1 MSYQSTYFELQ
12 ELYEL
17 EDRFSEVTEKTYS
30 ASYFYSDSTTFLS
43 TSFNGVDVESST
55 LTYLTN
61 DTSSASFSY
70 KSVEEKRGDYLS
82 NGETAVGLFST
93 QQGSSISTISF
104 SEIVVT
110 IISDYW
116 PIELATFIDLF
127 GETTFSFSGNF
138 ETLFHGDSFVSN
150 SSYSFSNLVS
160 DKGNRSERVVSLTS
174 FLQTF
179 FQESVFTEGKF
190 FTNVISTRAASYSTS
205 SSTSNIL
212 KISQETF
219 FESALPHKIQ
229 LYKSSYVCNSDSP
242 VQFWFIDDTPP
253 LGRGTEQ
260 TRFDLIHFIAS
271 SATSFSSIS
280 FFYENVFEPASTT
293 YSDQTHSKRI
303 GVDSEIF
310 SYSFTSQSSTS
321 TSIKRRHG
329 SSSSSSIPFITIM
342 PSTVSRNGTFL
353 YNWTTNQNGSY
364 YNYISYRTIFDGF
377 LNNIYLINGST
388 TSLPNV
394 SKSYYEEV
402 AMIGVLGVKEV
413 SLQNS
418 SYSNSTSYTIGN
430 LSSSSIARG
439 ETVYYGPAAK
449 TFRAYRENF
458 LSSASFSS
466 PKIFDIKFNGGF
478 CAFLSSNSSIYK
490 NLLIDKL
497 SGEGDVFITDDWAS
511 ICPNIR
517 SSLANHNFTSFV
529 KDCWTFS
536 TTSFS
541 ETIIKARDIGFIDST
556 FKLTSG
562 GTFTTN
568 TDGRLI
574 NSGGK
579 ETTIEISTNDTV
591 ASYFSYS
598 FVEGSCLTQIMR
610 FRLTDSM
617 EDGEKT
623 SWTTFNTTNSYRDF
637 NTGGKLILYPG
648 GGYFLTIK
656 SNETFL
662 TKSFTL
668 HPTASPETLEFKKGE
683 GFAITTAKLFAKAP
697 SFRFTTM
704 PYVYYEDSD

>member
-17 EDRFSEVTEKTYS
+17 EDRFSEVTEITYS

-43 TSFNGVDVESST
+43 TSFNGVGTDSST
-55 LTYLTN
+55 ITDSTN
-61 DTSSASFSY
+61 ITSSISFYY
-70 KSVEEKRGDYLS
+70 KSVEEEDGDFLS
-82 NGETAVGLFST
+82 NGRTEVG
-93 QQGSSISTISF
+93 SF
-104 SEIVVT
+104 SYQDGTTSTLSFSDINDT

-116 PIELATFIDLF
+116 PIKFTTFIDPL
-127 GETTFSFSGNF
+127 GKTTFSYSGNF
-138 ETLFHGDSFVSN
+138 ETLSYKDSFVSS
-150 SSYSFSNLVS
+150 SSYSFFNSVS
-160 DKGNRSERVVSLTS
+160 DEGSLSERVVSLSS

-179 FQESVFTEGKF
+179 FQEGGFTEKRF
-190 FTNVISTRAASYSTS
+190 FTNVVSTKAAFYSASLS
-205 SSTSNIL
+205 SSNNL
-212 KISQETF
+212 EISQETS
-219 FESALPHKIQ
+219 FESVFPHKIQ
-229 LYKSSYVCNSDSP
+229 LYKSSYVCRSDSP
-242 VQFWFIDDTPP
+242 VQFWFIDEAPP
-253 LGRGTEQ
+253 LGKGTEQ
-260 TRFDLIHFIAS
+260 THFDLIHFIAS

-321 TSIKRRHG
+321 TSIKRRNNSL
-329 SSSSSSIPFITIM
+329 SSSLSPFTTIM
-342 PSTVSRNGTFL
+342 SSTVSRNGTFS

-364 YNYISYRTIFDGF
+364 YDYLSYITIFDGF
-377 LNNIYLINGST
+377 YDNIYLINGLT
-388 TSLPNV
+388 TNLQNI
-394 SKSYYEEV
+394 SKSYYKEIAV
-402 AMIGVLGVKEV
+402 VGVLGIKEA
-413 SLQNS
+413 SLQDS
-418 SYSNSTSYTIGN
+418 TYSISTSYTLGN
-430 LSSSSIARG
+430 LSSSSIAQG
-439 ETVYYGPAAK
+439 ATVYDGPAAK
-449 TFRAYRENF
+449 TSRLYRENF

-617 EDGEKT
+617 EEGEKT

-656 SNETFL
+656 SNETLL